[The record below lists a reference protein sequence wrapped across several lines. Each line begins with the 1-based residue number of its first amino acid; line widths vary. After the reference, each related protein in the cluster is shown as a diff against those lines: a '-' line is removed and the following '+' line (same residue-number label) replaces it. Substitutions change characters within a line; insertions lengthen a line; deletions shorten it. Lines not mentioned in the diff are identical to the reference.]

1 MRTREQLESLWKDV
15 PALPREQGTVRHIV
29 VRKARGVHDVVET
42 AELSPELG
50 VHGDRWKA
58 DDGDP
63 LAQVTLMNI
72 HVVRLILAADDQP
85 LHTPGD
91 NFLVD
96 LDLSEAAL
104 PAGTRL
110 RLGEALL
117 EVTAEPHLGCKK
129 FRERFGAGA
138 LAWVNDKSNRHLRL
152 RGVNCRVIESGMVSV
167 GDDVRAVR

>member
-1 MRTREQLESLWKDV
+1 MRTREELDEQWNDL
-15 PALPREQGTVRHIV
+15 PALPRDAGTVRHIV
-29 VRKARGVHDVVET
+29 IRKARGVHEVVET

-63 LAQVTLMNI
+63 LAQVTIMNI
-72 HVVRLILAADDQP
+72 HVVRLIRVADDQP

-104 PAGTRL
+104 ATGTRL
-110 RLGEALL
+110 RIGEALVEL
-117 EVTAEPHLGCKK
+117 TPEPHLGCKK
-129 FRERFGAGA
+129 FRERFGEAA
-138 LAWVNDKSNRHLRL
+138 LGWINDKANRHLRL
-152 RGVNCRVIESGMVSV
+152 RGINCRVIESGMVSV
-167 GDDVRAVR
+167 GDPIRVIR